1 MTWRI
6 VAAIAG
12 VLIVLAYAGL
22 SGRWVGTD
30 SGWYLSLQQPPWQP
44 PPIVFGLIW
53 PYNFIAL
60 IVAAIW
66 LSLNAAPRTVAAFVV
81 LIAISVVFALTWAYQ
96 FYVPHN
102 LGIAAVALTLAA
114 IATLPAVTLAFTER
128 WWLGALLLPYQ
139 VWLIIAASLS
149 WGYRALNPM

>member
-12 VLIVLAYAGL
+12 VLIVLVYAGL

-53 PYNFIAL
+53 PYNFIVL

-66 LSLNAAPRTVAAFVV
+66 LSLNAAPRTAIGFLL
-81 LIAISVVFALTWAYQ
+81 LIAGSVVFALIWAYQ
-96 FYVPHN
+96 FYVPHH
-102 LGIAAVALTLAA
+102 LGVAAIALTLAA
-114 IATLPAVTLAFTER
+114 LITVPAVTVAFTER
-128 WWLGALLLPYQ
+128 WWLGALLVPYQ
-139 VWLIIAASLS
+139 LWLVIAASLA